1 MRINIKKHLT
11 SLLQHHKLYW
21 QQRGK
26 VKWVTLGSEKYKN
39 FKSMTIIH
47 KRNNNIASLVKAD
60 ESIVTS
66 HDEKTTQLRS
76 AVNERLGQTKAF
88 DIPQIC

>member
-1 MRINIKKHLT
+1 
-11 SLLQHHKLYW
+11 
-21 QQRGK
+21 
-26 VKWVTLGSEKYKN
+26 
-39 FKSMTIIH
+39 MTIIH